1 MLPLTAEDQQAIIH
15 AACAEVHHHIVVFL
29 YRGLLSSGRH
39 LARFEIV
46 DPYREDETAQLAF
59 AEAEMTARERGVKR
73 LYVYLLDDPEAV
85 VQFWHLLQPRDTI
98 FSAKDDPTTR
108 GLAPDRV
115 LRRPGTSS
123 RITHYIKDWSSRRS
137 E

>member
-1 MLPLTAEDQQAIIH
+1 
-15 AACAEVHHHIVVFL
+15 
-29 YRGLLSSGRH
+29 
-39 LARFEIV
+39 
-46 DPYREDETAQLAF
+46 
-59 AEAEMTARERGVKR
+59 MTARERGVKR
-73 LYVYLLDDPEAV
+73 LYVYLLDDLEAV
-85 VQFWHLLQPRDTI
+85 VQFWHVLQPRDTI